1 MLHGSI
7 LPQCSYITLALN
19 FLSFYSHANKTHFQK
34 GLTCSLVLKVRVWN
48 SEAKKWPIKLIL
60 IVHLFTLVTLSAT
73 SIQVLEASD
82 QLFQKYIPVEA
93 VL

>member
-1 MLHGSI
+1 MQIKLI
-7 LPQCSYITLALN
+7 
-19 FLSFYSHANKTHFQK
+19 FR
-34 GLTCSLVLKVRVWN
+34 KVQHVASSWKWEFWN

-73 SIQVLEASD
+73 SIQVLEASN